1 MQPDERGVP
10 VSHAAAILGISVA
23 AARKRVQRG
32 SLRSYK
38 VDGQWMVVLPLS
50 TEASQDTGMTV
61 SVGPGYD
68 VSQVAVIDD
77 LRDRVRFLEG
87 VVLELMRRLPEL
99 PVGTLVPTVGP
110 LGPEELDP
118 PIGGVGTTVPE
129 KMSTIVDTLPQTPV
143 TPAAKRGWLRRL
155 LGL

>member
-10 VSHAAAILGISVA
+10 VSQAAAILGISAA

-38 VDGQWMVVLPLS
+38 VDGQWMVVLPVS

-61 SVGPGYD
+61 SVGRGYD
-68 VSQVAVIDD
+68 TSQVAVIDD

-87 VVLELMRRLPEL
+87 VMQELMRRLPEL
-99 PVGTLVPTVGP
+99 EAGGPVKEPG
-110 LGPEELDP
+110 
-118 PIGGVGTTVPE
+118 
-129 KMSTIVDTLPQTPV
+129 TIVPISEPPE
-143 TPAAKRGWLRRL
+143 TPATPRAKRGWLRRL
-155 LGL
+155 FGR